1 MNETLYS
8 ISEELLAFMRKMEDA
23 EARDE
28 ERGDGNISMDY
39 TTQFENLYEKMG
51 RKMNSMVEYIRSQE
65 DAIDSIDKKI
75 KSLGEVKKIRQKKV
89 DKLYSLLMFIMNK
102 QGLSEIDTGENIIK
116 IKEGRWAVDVL
127 NEEKI
132 PDQYKQFTFDS
143 GKLSKEQWEQLKV
156 CLELWRKEPWNIVV
170 TELKPIISINKTDI
184 QNAIK
189 WWEEVPGAWIV
200 KSKSITII

>member
-8 ISEELLAFMRKMEDA
+8 ISEELIAFMRKMEDA

-65 DAIDSIDKKI
+65 DAIESIDKKI
-75 KSLGEVKKIRQKKV
+75 KSLSEVKKIRQKKV

-116 IKEGRWAVDVL
+116 IKEGRWSVNVL
-127 NEEKI
+127 DEEKI
-132 PDQYKQFTFDS
+132 DPQFKKYGFVADWMDS
-143 GKLSKEQWEQLKV
+143 TVFKEIYRTLRRNYPMLTIGSDIRV
-156 CLELWRKEPWNIVV
+156 D
-170 TELKPIISINKTDI
+170 KTAI

-189 WWEEVPGAWIV
+189 AWVEVLGAEIV